1 MFWNKKPPREDL
13 TEDERLEAIAAG
25 ASIYARSPHGSLND
39 TVSRSAAIN
48 SDIASWGFI
57 NSVQQNILLSWRAA
71 KLDPN
76 TIIPYGSHSG
86 NTQTNRMGTISG
98 LAIGFVLLVALLGLL
113 SMMGI
118 IPRPGGPTHPIEPPA
133 GGGWTIEEV
142 PCPPN
147 VEPGTII
154 MESQTPDYPGLQK
167 GG

>member
-1 MFWNKKPPREDL
+1 MLNPWRNKETTANVVRDL
-13 TEDERLEAIAAG
+13 AHG
-25 ASIYARSPHGSLND
+25 ATRYGDAETLRRN
-39 TVSRSAAIN
+39 SAVN
-48 SDIASWGFI
+48 HDIASWGLI
-57 NSVQQNILLSWRAA
+57 NATYENMLLSRRAA
-71 KLDPN
+71 KLPEDS
-76 TIIPYGSHSG
+76 IIPYGSHSG

-118 IPRPGGPTHPIEPPA
+118 IPRLGVPTHPIEPPA